1 MHDDP
6 RRSKRASAA
15 LPLPCELVC
24 GFLAHF
30 WRIRLPVF
38 AFVYMSTKT
47 LKSLLSLRSRI
58 VLASL
63 LCTAGAFAQQA
74 PTTGPATGAARGAA
88 RGGVRAETR
97 TVARGPRVVSPE
109 VQSDKKVTF
118 RLYAP
123 KATAVILD
131 GTWPEGS
138 STAMT
143 KDEQGVWSVTVGPLG
158 DELWGYSF
166 VVDDVK
172 VMDPGNAEYQ
182 RDGQRYDSLLMI
194 SGPASEAWEFKP
206 QVAHGTV
213 AAVWYPSEVLKQSA
227 RRMYVYTP
235 PGYEAGSEKY
245 PVMYLLHGAGGDE
258 DAWTTM
264 GRANIILDNLIAAG
278 KAKPMIVVMTNGNA
292 AQTVSQGYAYG
303 PTPPRNAVTAPPPPN
318 EAAAR
323 GGARRGGAAAAP
335 STQEARG
342 GARAGRGGAPGS
354 GAYEGSFPQSLV
366 KDVVPFIEKNY
377 RVIAEKDSRAI
388 VGLSMGGGHTI
399 TATNNNPGVF
409 GWIGVFSMGAAADE
423 QMLQSLAKLKESG
436 VKHYYIGVG
445 DTDFLYDRTLAFSQ
459 TVKQSGLPTSY
470 HEAVGGHYWF
480 IWRKF
485 LSEYSPMLFK

>member
-1 MHDDP
+1 M
-6 RRSKRASAA
+6 
-15 LPLPCELVC
+15 
-24 GFLAHF
+24 
-30 WRIRLPVF
+30 
-38 AFVYMSTKT
+38 KT
-47 LKSLLSLRSRI
+47 LDLLRNGI

-63 LCTAGAFAQQA
+63 FCTAGAFAQQA
-74 PTTGPATGAARGAA
+74 PTTGPATSAARGAGRGGA
-88 RGGVRAETR
+88 RGDTR
-97 TVARGPRVVSPE
+97 VTARGPRVVSPE
-109 VQSDKKVTF
+109 VQADKKATF

-123 KATAVILD
+123 KATAVVLD
-131 GTWPEGS
+131 GTWPEGNGVP
-138 STAMT
+138 MT

-166 VVDDVK
+166 IVDDVK
-172 VMDPGNAEYQ
+172 VMDPGNAEFQ

-194 SGPASEAWEFKP
+194 SGPASETWEFKP

-213 AAVWYPSEVLKQSA
+213 SAVWYPSEVLKQAS

-245 PVMYLLHGAGGDE
+245 PVMYLLHGSGGDE
-258 DAWTTM
+258 DAWTNM
-264 GRANIILDNLIAAG
+264 GRANVILDNLIAAG

-292 AQTVSQGYAYG
+292 GQTVSQGYAYG
-303 PTPPRNAVTAPPPPN
+303 PTPPRNAVTAPLPPN
-318 EAAAR
+318 EAGAR
-323 GGARRGGAAAAP
+323 G
-335 STQEARG
+335 
-342 GARAGRGGAPGS
+342 RAGRGAPATAPTTQAARGAGRGGRGGGGAAGGG
-354 GAYEGSFPQSLV
+354 GAYEGSFPHSLV
-366 KDVVPFIEKNY
+366 KDVVPFIESHY